1 MQVYSAILVL
11 SNLALKSPQCQ
22 GPIGSGSDLRSR
34 RGRPVTQQA
43 TFRARPGQKT
53 SHGRSASPSLIPS
66 LQRPARKRA
75 PFLVDG
81 PIVSAAGY
89 LSLSNY
95 GSGLLLPAC

>member
-1 MQVYSAILVL
+1 GVQRNPRSV
-11 SNLALKSPQCQ
+11 KSGLQISTASC
-22 GPIGSGSDLRSR
+22 
-34 RGRPVTQQA
+34 RGRPVTRQA

-53 SHGRSASPSLIPS
+53 SHGWSASPSLIPS

-89 LSLSNY
+89 
-95 GSGLLLPAC
+95 